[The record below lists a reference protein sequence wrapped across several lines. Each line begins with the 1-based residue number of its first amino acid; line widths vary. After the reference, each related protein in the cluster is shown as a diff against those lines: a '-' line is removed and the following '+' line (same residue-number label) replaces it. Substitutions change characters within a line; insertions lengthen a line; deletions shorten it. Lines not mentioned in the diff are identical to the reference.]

1 MRYLTP
7 LKRAEGL
14 GSAHS
19 GTQSHWAM
27 TVSAV
32 ALAILTPFF
41 IGVVG
46 SALGK
51 PQDMV
56 LQHFSHPFAA
66 IVTGLFIV
74 LGMLHFIRGTRMT
87 IEDYLQGTARKI
99 AIIASVLFGWAVIAA
114 AIYALVRM
122 ALIGMMV

>member
-7 LKRAEGL
+7 LKSAEGL
-14 GSAHS
+14 GSAHA

-27 TVSAV
+27 TVSSV

-41 IGVVG
+41 ICTVG

-51 PQDMV
+51 PQEQV
-56 LQHFSHPFAA
+56 LEHFSHPFAA

-99 AIIASVLFGWAVIAA
+99 AIIASVLFSWAVISA